1 MSGFMTVG
9 EAEATE
15 RVHLEAISGAN
26 VAIWSQS
33 ESASAMA
40 RPAPDMPAAAC
51 QRAGGDSTMR
61 RTLGGP
67 SMHYGH
73 TIATAASALAL
84 AAPLPAA
91 APAQA
96 PPRSATPHKLVDFR
110 SLGTPA
116 DLPAL

>member
-61 RTLGGP
+61 RKLGGP

-73 TIATAASALAL
+73 RIAIAASAPAL
-84 AAPLPAA
+84 AAPLPARSEERRVGDEGVSQWRCGCA
-91 APAQA
+91 AV
-96 PPRSATPHKLVDFR
+96 L
-110 SLGTPA
+110 
-116 DLPAL
+116 